1 MAKRGT
7 IDIDMVICKG
17 CELCI
22 VACPFNVIELAKEV
36 NAKGYHYAVMKNEG
50 CTGCA
55 NCGVV
60 CPDSVITVYMLK
72 D

>member
-7 IDIDMVICKG
+7 IEIDEVKCKG
-17 CELCI
+17 CELCV

-36 NAKGYHYAVMKNEG
+36 NAKGYHFAVMMNEG

-55 NCGVV
+55 NCSSV
-60 CPDSVITVYMLK
+60 CPDAVITVYMLK
-72 D
+72 N